1 MAFRIPGESA
11 GEARFRQRLQR
22 ADAVREEQE
31 RQSQSMVARKI
42 AHMELEEEM
51 RRWQDRMAFDTYLLA
66 DRILERLIRMRDENR
81 PKSADEEWNEEFC
94 EAVRLIPEAKRFLDE
109 AWMDTIKKQEER
121 R

>member
-11 GEARFRQRLQR
+11 GEARFRQRLAR
-22 ADAVREEQE
+22 ADAAREEQE
-31 RQSQSMVARKI
+31 RLTHDRVSRKI
-42 AHMELEEEM
+42 AHLELEEEM

-66 DRILERLIRMRDENR
+66 DRMLEALVRIRDENR

-94 EAVRLIPEAKRFLDE
+94 EAVRFIPEAKRFLDE

>member
-31 RQSQSMVARKI
+31 RQAQGMVARKI
-42 AHMELEEEM
+42 AHLELEEEM

-66 DRILERLIRMRDENR
+66 DRILERLIRMRDENM
-81 PKSADEEWNEEFC
+81 PKSVDEEWNDEFC
-94 EAVRLIPEAKRFLDE
+94 EAVRLIPEAKMFLDD
-109 AWMDTIKKQEER
+109 AWMDTIRK
-121 R
+121 